1 MAFGF
6 RFQTSDKSVSKN
18 DVSRRG
24 FGRKAGR
31 FSLFSW
37 LSLAFWALI
46 ARIALREGRVVVVT
60 GNADSGVEVVLGM
73 LPGKDIEPPDVKEQA
88 EGITIVDTVPRGG
101 HFKLLNPK
109 NLIEGQFRDLLTR
122 LADDERFFTV
132 ASNNADW
139 LKAEMRFYSRQ
150 PGARPVFWLTIV

>member
-6 RFQTSDKSVSKN
+6 RFHSFDKGVSKN
-18 DVSRRG
+18 DVRRRG
-24 FGRKAGR
+24 YGRKEGR
-31 FSLFSW
+31 ISVLSW

-60 GNADSGVEVVLGM
+60 GDADSGVEVVLGL
-73 LPGKDIEPPDVKEQA
+73 LPGKDIEPPDDEAKA
-88 EGITIVDTVPRGG
+88 EGLTVFDTVPRGG

-132 ASNNADW
+132 ASNNAEW
-139 LKAEMRFYSRQ
+139 LKKEMRFYSRQ
-150 PGARPVFWLTIV
+150 PGSRPVFWLTLV